1 MLKMLYPV
9 HTGPGQGVVGAL
21 EYILLRGGFGG
32 SGFGMI
38 QAQYIYCALDFCNY
52 YISSSSDHQ
61 ALGLELGTPA
71 LDNGRSYISLLSAVE
86 PEDQPADSG
95 WEHFESPL

>member
-1 MLKMLYPV
+1 MTQQKRALEQHVLVTTILAP
-9 HTGPGQGVVGAL
+9 GANFPEDSSSADLGQGVVGAL

-38 QAQYIYCALDFCNY
+38 QAQYIYCALYFCNY

-61 ALGLELGTPA
+61 ALGPGVGHPC
-71 LDNGRSYISLLSAVE
+71 
-86 PEDQPADSG
+86 SG
-95 WEHFESPL
+95 Q